1 MQEHD
6 HNYDPK
12 GTWWVARPEN
22 TDKVFWILVSTCVF
36 LVVFDLFYHNF
47 VHSKH
52 GYFIFEQAIGFHA
65 IYGFVAFLFVVTVG
79 VQLRKFLQRPE
90 DYYNVPYVPREEHHG
105 EEHGHDEHSSDG
117 GHHE

>member
-1 MQEHD
+1 MHDHD

-12 GTWWVARPEN
+12 GTWWIARPEN
-22 TDKVFWILVSTCVF
+22 TNTVFWLLVGTCVS

-79 VQLRKFLQRPE
+79 TRLRTFLQRPE
-90 DYYNVPYVPREEHHG
+90 DYYDVPYVPADAHHDD
-105 EEHGHDEHSSDG
+105 HGHDEHTSDG
-117 GHHE
+117 GHHG